1 MRCEKDTQALLF
13 EILEE
18 IDKDGLS
25 SIDVSAEEL
34 GRNREADLNNIS
46 NEIYLVEEYK
56 AGFDEVLSLIYDGTA
71 EQLLIDGENNW

>member
-1 MRCEKDTQALLF
+1 MAYPV
-13 EILEE
+13 
-18 IDKDGLS
+18 
-25 SIDVSAEEL
+25 DVSAKEL

-71 EQLLIDGENNW
+71 EQLLIDEENYW